1 MVVDIGHKRGPLL
14 GGQIPFPPG
23 GQGTLNCGA
32 DPDSRDF
39 ANNTPV
45 HIAKQNNCLGI
56 MNALIEAGAHMD
68 AIRSFKKTVYKQL
81 HEKLL
86 AKSTI
91 QPFNYVT
98 Q

>member
-1 MVVDIGHKRGPLL
+1 
-14 GGQIPFPPG
+14 
-23 GQGTLNCGA
+23 
-32 DPDSRDF
+32 
-39 ANNTPV
+39 
-45 HIAKQNNCLGI
+45 

-91 QPFNYVT
+91 QPFNYVSP
-98 Q
+98 QCLVACNLDKNKIPYKGFIP

>member
-1 MVVDIGHKRGPLL
+1 MTTP
-14 GGQIPFPPG
+14 
-23 GQGTLNCGA
+23 
-32 DPDSRDF
+32 
-39 ANNTPV
+39 PV

-91 QPFNYVT
+91 QPFNFVT
-98 Q
+98 L

>member
-1 MVVDIGHKRGPLL
+1 M
-14 GGQIPFPPG
+14 
-23 GQGTLNCGA
+23 
-32 DPDSRDF
+32 
-39 ANNTPV
+39 